1 MDKGWKPHLSSH
13 HKLLLSCANSLLLS
27 CVLHY
32 SMADEFGVSI
42 KFLDAELA
50 RFISSGRLSAK
61 IDKVGGVVESNRP
74 DKKNAQ
80 YQQAIKIGDALL
92 ARIQRLQRKL

>member
-1 MDKGWKPHLSSH
+1 
-13 HKLLLSCANSLLLS
+13 
-27 CVLHY
+27 
-32 SMADEFGVSI
+32 MADEFGVNI

-61 IDKVGGVVESNRP
+61 IDKVGGVVESNRS

>member
-1 MDKGWKPHLSSH
+1 M
-13 HKLLLSCANSLLLS
+13 AN
-27 CVLHY
+27 
-32 SMADEFGVSI
+32 EFGVSTN
-42 KFLDAELA
+42 FLDVELS
-50 RFISSGRLSAK
+50 RFISTGRLSAK